1 MRAYLLRP
9 QSVFLRR
16 ALFQVH
22 LWTGVTAGLY
32 VFVVCVT
39 GAALVFRIDM
49 QKAAYPRLFTPSAPG
64 PLADPVT
71 IMEHVQAA
79 YPDGRLAGVDAP
91 STARSTYLA
100 YVTKGSE
107 FLTVLVDPVNARV
120 LGLLPDRTWVRTLQD
135 LHFDLLA
142 GRTGRVVNGVGALLL
157 LAMCVTGL
165 VIWWPGIGQW
175 RRALTVDVARS
186 WKRVIWDLHS
196 AVGIW
201 TLALTAMWAITG
213 LNFVFPGQIR
223 AMINRLSPISVVRAP
238 QSDSSTSGASPP
250 TWQSIVETARA
261 RVPGQFVARV
271 VLPSNDRGAFLVMLS
286 PVSPTPAGSTELTS
300 VYIDQHSGAV
310 LSEPPR
316 GARTAGDIVMAWLSP
331 FHVGS
336 FGGAIVRVAW
346 LILGMAPPLLFVTG
360 CVMWWVRV
368 VRPQRP
374 RGASRVAL

>member
-1 MRAYLLRP
+1 VRTFVHRP

-22 LWTGVTAGLY
+22 LWIGVAAGLY

-39 GAALVFRIDM
+39 GTALMFRIDM

-64 PLADPVT
+64 PLVEPAT

-79 YPDGRLAGVDAP
+79 YPDGRLSGVDAP
-91 STARSTYLA
+91 TTARSTYLA
-100 YVTKGSE
+100 YVSKGSE
-107 FLTVLVDPVNARV
+107 FLTVLVDPVNAQV

-175 RRALTVDVARS
+175 RRAVTVDFTRS
-186 WKRVIWDLHS
+186 WKRVNWDLHS

-201 TLALTAMWAITG
+201 TVALTAMWAITG
-213 LNFVFPGQIR
+213 ANFAFPGPIR
-223 AMINRLSPISVVRAP
+223 AMVNRLSPISVVRAP
-238 QSDSSTSGASPP
+238 QSAPSATSASPP
-250 TWQSIVETARA
+250 PTWPSVVEGARA

-271 VLPSNDRGAFLVMLS
+271 VVPSNDRGAFLVTFS
-286 PVSPTPAGSTELTS
+286 AVSPTPVGTAELRS

-316 GARTAGDIVMAWLSP
+316 GARTAGDTVMAWLSP
-331 FHVGS
+331 LHVGS
-336 FGGAIVRVAW
+336 FGGPVVRVAW
-346 LILGMAPPLLFVTG
+346 LILGLAPPLLFVTG
-360 CVMWWVRV
+360 FVM
-368 VRPQRP
+368 
-374 RGASRVAL
+374 